1 MRIFVLDTS
10 LRETGYALV
19 DMPLVA
25 RPDGVL
31 LDPCAEVGEER
42 RKIFG
47 QINIKD
53 ARLPLND
60 RVATLCARLEAIL
73 EPLRGTDAW
82 PSCVLAETPAHTLG
96 DGLTGKGAWAIQ
108 AQQRCFGAV
117 AQWLGHKVGL
127 PFGEVSPAAAKGA
140 ATGESRATKAAVRA
154 ALTILFSG
162 RPAEQGGRLPRGWT
176 NAVVDALTCAF
187 YADAQLRLGLAG
199 ERHDLEH
206 VVQGQIF
213 VPGASLRADPE
224 YRERAPGEAPP
235 TRLPAS
241 AVPLDLRSS

>member
-19 DMPLVA
+19 DVPLVT
-25 RPDGVL
+25 RSDSVI
-31 LDPCAEVGEER
+31 LDPCVEVGAER

-53 ARLPLND
+53 AGLPLND
-60 RVATLCARLEAIL
+60 RIATLCARLEAIL
-73 EPLRGTDAW
+73 EPLRATDAW

-96 DGLTGKGAWAIQ
+96 DGLTGKEARAIQ

-117 AQWLGHKVGL
+117 AQWLGRKLGL
-127 PFGEVSPAAAKGA
+127 PFVEVSPAAAKMA
-140 ATGESRATKAAVRA
+140 ATGDTRATKAAVRA

-162 RPAEQGGRLPRGWT
+162 RPAEQGGRLPQGWT

-187 YADAQLRLGLAG
+187 YADAQLRLGQFGQGHGLEPPARAG
-199 ERHDLEH
+199 EQPR
-206 VVQGQIF
+206 
-213 VPGASLRADPE
+213 PR
-224 YRERAPGEAPP
+224 
-235 TRLPAS
+235 PAVI
-241 AVPLDLRSS
+241 ATCR

>member
-19 DMPLVA
+19 DVPLVA
-25 RPDGVL
+25 RPDGILV
-31 LDPCAEVGEER
+31 DPCAEVGAER

-60 RVATLCARLEAIL
+60 RVATLCARLEAII
-73 EPLRGTDAW
+73 EPLRDTDAW

-117 AQWLGHKVGL
+117 AQWLGRKVGL
-127 PFGEVSPAAAKGA
+127 PFVEVSPAAAKMA
-140 ATGESRATKAAVRA
+140 ATGDTRATKAAVRA

-162 RPAEQGGRLPRGWT
+162 RPAGQGGRLPRGWT

-187 YADAQLRLGLAG
+187 YADARLRLGLTS
-199 ERHDLEH
+199 EHHDLES
-206 VVQGQIF
+206 VVRDQILA
-213 VPGASLRADPE
+213 PDESRGADP
-224 YRERAPGEAPP
+224 AHP
-235 TRLPAS
+235 TAIPAR
-241 AVPLDLRSS
+241 D